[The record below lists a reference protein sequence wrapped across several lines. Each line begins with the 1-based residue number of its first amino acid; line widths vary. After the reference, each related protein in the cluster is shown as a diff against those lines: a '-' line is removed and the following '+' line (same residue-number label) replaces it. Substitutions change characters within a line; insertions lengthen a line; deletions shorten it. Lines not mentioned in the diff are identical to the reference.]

1 MKKILFII
9 GQLGAG
15 GAERVLV
22 DVANNLSRNRDYS
35 VTVFTFCKN
44 KLDNQLSEKVKHVS
58 LFNISASSRRISD
71 RILNRFIIINFF
83 KLCQKIDANYIRKI
97 MSYRLKENYDVEIGF
112 VEGLPIKISSSLDH
126 IKSRKHIG
134 WIHTDLSRH
143 NHAENFFKN
152 YSIETEI
159 YDSLDNMVFVSE
171 QSEKGYNAYFNKKH
185 NGSAVIPNFIDCERI
200 KTLAEEK
207 CELSFKYIC
216 SVGRLVK
223 EKGFDRLIK
232 TYAIL
237 RKKDKIKDFKLVII
251 GSGYEENKLK
261 QLAVDLGIGE
271 DVIFIPFV
279 ENSYKYIK
287 NSEFFISS
295 SRVEGYSLVVAE
307 AILLEVPVVSTRTG
321 TVSIL
326 GESEYGLIVDN
337 TTEGIIEGVKQ
348 LTSDIHSFKCR
359 ASKGSIE
366 VETINRENM
375 KKVISLIEN

>member
-143 NHAENFFKN
+143 NHAENFFEN

-185 NGSAVIPNFIDCERI
+185 NGSAIIPNFIDCERI

-232 TYAIL
+232 AYAIL

-261 QLAVDLGIGE
+261 QLAVDLGIEE

-279 ENSYKYIK
+279 ENPYKYIK

-337 TTEGIIEGVKQ
+337 TTEGIIEGIKK
-348 LTSDIHSFKCR
+348 LASDIHSFKCR